1 MSSMKRLN
9 VGTIALL
16 TLSSWAAAG
25 DAQTGAPSTASAI
38 GALCI
43 TRPSSAGSPTTIAE
57 WADGAQLFD
66 GLGTFHR
73 PVTTTS
79 ADAQRYFD
87 QGMRLLWAFNHDE
100 STRSFAKASL
110 LDPQCAM
117 CFWGV
122 ALTVGP
128 NYNLPMMAASR
139 AQVARDALEHGISRA
154 STATPVE
161 QALIGALAARYPNAQ
176 PLDPSNEGPILSA
189 YAVAMRGIADRFP
202 EDNDVQTLTAEAL
215 MNVNAWKLWTLDGTP
230 TEGTSEII
238 ARLQGVLARDPHH
251 PGANHY
257 YIHTM
262 EASPHPEEAIVSAE
276 RLAAMMPAAGHLE
289 HMPAHIMQ
297 RVGRYADAAE
307 ANRRGAAADLA
318 YFAKTRPL
326 DYYAM
331 YTAHNYQFLAFST
344 AMQGRS
350 ADTLDAARKSRAI
363 ISDDLLTAMAGADW
377 YVAETYA
384 TMVRFGMWQEML
396 AEAPPNPG
404 LIGLTVGYHYGR
416 TIAFAA
422 TGRLGEAQTE
432 LAELERRAATA
443 APSDG
448 AGLSPATDVFAVAIL
463 VAKARIAGA
472 EAKDSEAIALLT
484 EAVAKEDALPYDE
497 PSDWFFPTRHLLGAA
512 LLHAGK
518 TEDAESVYREDLRR
532 HPDNGWALY
541 GLTQSLSAQHRD
553 AEAQQ
558 TRQRFEIAWKD
569 ADIALAASAF

>member
-1 MSSMKRLN
+1 
-9 VGTIALL
+9 
-16 TLSSWAAAG
+16 
-25 DAQTGAPSTASAI
+25 
-38 GALCI
+38 
-43 TRPSSAGSPTTIAE
+43 
-57 WADGAQLFD
+57 
-66 GLGTFHR
+66 
-73 PVTTTS
+73 
-79 ADAQRYFD
+79 
-87 QGMRLLWAFNHDE
+87 
-100 STRSFAKASL
+100 
-110 LDPQCAM
+110 
-117 CFWGV
+117 
-122 ALTVGP
+122 
-128 NYNLPMMAASR
+128 
-139 AQVARDALEHGISRA
+139 
-154 STATPVE
+154 
-161 QALIGALAARYPNAQ
+161 
-176 PLDPSNEGPILSA
+176 
-189 YAVAMRGIADRFP
+189 
-202 EDNDVQTLTAEAL
+202 
-215 MNVNAWKLWTLDGTP
+215 
-230 TEGTSEII
+230 
-238 ARLQGVLARDPHH
+238 
-251 PGANHY
+251 
-257 YIHTM
+257 
-262 EASPHPEEAIVSAE
+262 
-276 RLAAMMPAAGHLE
+276 
-289 HMPAHIMQ
+289 
-297 RVGRYADAAE
+297 
-307 ANRRGAAADLA
+307 
-318 YFAKTRPL
+318 
-326 DYYAM
+326 
-331 YTAHNYQFLAFST
+331 
-344 AMQGRS
+344 
-350 ADTLDAARKSRAI
+350 
-363 ISDDLLTAMAGADW
+363 
-377 YVAETYA
+377 
-384 TMVRFGMWQEML
+384 MVRFGMWQEML